1 MKGERDQMGL
11 ALLATPEDQEREF
24 RELLAALGV
33 EPNQKPTSIWRR
45 WWRWH
50 CEHPEVMDYL
60 VKLVREVKRRGFK
73 RYGMQSLFERLR
85 WHFHIEKG
93 IEDFKLNNDFA
104 SRYARALMKHRPEL
118 EGFFEVRA
126 LKAE

>member
-1 MKGERDQMGL
+1 MGL

-33 EPNQKPTSIWRR
+33 EPNQKPNSIWRR

-104 SRYARALMKHRPEL
+104 SRYARALMKH
-118 EGFFEVRA
+118 
-126 LKAE
+126 